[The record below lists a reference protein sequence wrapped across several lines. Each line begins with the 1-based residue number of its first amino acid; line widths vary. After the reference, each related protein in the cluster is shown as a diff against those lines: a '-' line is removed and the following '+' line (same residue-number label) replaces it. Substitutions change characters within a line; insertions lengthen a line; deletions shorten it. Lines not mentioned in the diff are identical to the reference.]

1 MHTRPDADL
10 VKASR
15 WGDRTAYAA
24 LAGQQFR
31 RIFAICLALLGNRA
45 DAEDA
50 TQEAFVKGLQKIA
63 TLREDGQF
71 AAWIGQIARNHCRDV
86 LRSRTRRPDV
96 PLTDTL
102 ATALPAAAEPGSAT
116 DDFAD
121 LRAALARLP
130 EDLAL
135 PLLLFYY
142 EDKSTKRLAEILG
155 LTQGGVCARL
165 YRARRE
171 LRRLLEEEDHHGI

>member
-1 MHTRPDADL
+1 MHTKPDEDL
-10 VKASR
+10 VEAGR
-15 WGDRTAYAA
+15 GGDTTAYAD
-24 LAGQQFR
+24 LARRHLR

-50 TQEAFVKGLQKIA
+50 TQEAFVKGLLRID
-63 TLREDGQF
+63 TLRDRGQF
-71 AAWIGQIARNHCRDV
+71 PAWVGQIARNHCRDI
-86 LRSRTRRPDV
+86 LRSRARRPDV
-96 PLTDTL
+96 PLSDTL
-102 ATALPAAAEPGSAT
+102 AASLPAPGESGPA
-116 DDFAD
+116 DGYAD
-121 LRAALARLP
+121 LRAALDRLP

-142 EDKSTKRLAEILG
+142 EDKSTQRLAEILG

-171 LRRLLEEEDHHGI
+171 LRRLLEEEDSHGP